1 MAKNQQITRVLKE
14 VRSLKREMKNSNLF
28 RKRIYTMKE
37 AALVSGVSESYIQK
51 LISSNQ
57 IPHSKPTGKL
67 IFIRR
72 RDLEKFLMKNYV
84 NTSEEIETIVSN
96 NLLTIKNKLK

>member
-1 MAKNQQITRVLKE
+1 MVKNQQITRVLKE
-14 VRSLKREMKNSNLF
+14 VRSLRRDMKQSYVF
-28 RKRIYTMKE
+28 RKRFYTMKE
-37 AALVSGVSESYIQK
+37 AALVSGVSISFIQK
-51 LISSNQ
+51 QISANR
-57 IPHSKPTGKL
+57 IAYSKPTGKL

-96 NLLTIKNKLK
+96 NLITLKNKIS

>member
-1 MAKNQQITRVLKE
+1 MIQKINRVLKE
-14 VRSLKREMKNSNLF
+14 VRTLKREMKRIHLY

-96 NLLTIKNKLK
+96 NLITLKNKIS

>member
-1 MAKNQQITRVLKE
+1 MEKNQQIARVLKE
-14 VRSLKREMKNSNLF
+14 VRILRREIKISNLY

-96 NLLTIKNKLK
+96 NLITIKNKMS

>member
-1 MAKNQQITRVLKE
+1 MQRKLVKLLKE
-14 VRSLKREMKNSNLF
+14 VRTLKREMKKSNLF
-28 RKRIYTMKE
+28 RKRIYTIKE

-51 LISSNQ
+51 LISSNL
-57 IPHSKPTGKL
+57 IAYSKPTGKL

-72 RDLEKFLMKNYV
+72 RDLEEFLMKNYV

-96 NLLTIKNKLK
+96 NLIILKTKLL

>member
-1 MAKNQQITRVLKE
+1 MQLKLVKLLKE
-14 VRSLKREMKNSNLF
+14 VRSLKREMKNSSLY

-37 AALVSGVSESYIQK
+37 AALVSNVSESYIQK

-96 NLLTIKNKLK
+96 NLITIKNKIS

>member
-1 MAKNQQITRVLKE
+1 
-14 VRSLKREMKNSNLF
+14 
-28 RKRIYTMKE
+28 MKE

-96 NLLTIKNKLK
+96 NLITLKNKIS